1 MKITIKDVEHVAA
14 LSMLY
19 VSEEDKLGL
28 QKNLD
33 DIIAHVQKLNE
44 LDTDGV
50 EPTTYILPQKNIFRE
65 DAVRETNIAREE
77 LLANAPAQEDGYFL
91 VPKVV
96 E

>member
-1 MKITIKDVEHVAA
+1 MKITIKDVEHVAT

-19 VSEEDKLGL
+19 VSEEDKLSL

-33 DIIAHVQKLNE
+33 DIIAHVQKLEE

-65 DAVRETNIAREE
+65 DCVKEKEISREE
-77 LLANAPAQEDGYFL
+77 LLKNAPAQEDGYFL

>member
-1 MKITIKDVEHVAA
+1 MKITLKDVEHVAA

-19 VSEEDKLGL
+19 VSEEEKLSL

-44 LDTDGV
+44 LDTEGI
-50 EPTTYILPQKNIFRE
+50 EPTTYIMPQQNIFRE
-65 DAVRETNIAREE
+65 DAVKEKEFAREE
-77 LLANAPAQEDGYFL
+77 LLKNAPAQEDGYFL

>member
-50 EPTTYILPQKNIFRE
+50 EPTTYILPQKNIF
-65 DAVRETNIAREE
+65 
-77 LLANAPAQEDGYFL
+77 LAL
-91 VPKVV
+91 M
-96 E
+96 